1 MAKVKKIMKKG
12 DELDC
17 LKLVNAFLNKDE
29 QVFKESLDSLVRK
42 TLKRKI
48 KKAEK
53 ETKLF

>member
-1 MAKVKKIMKKG
+1 MAKVKKIMKKS
-12 DELDC
+12 DEIDC

>member
-1 MAKVKKIMKKG
+1 MAKVKKIMKKS